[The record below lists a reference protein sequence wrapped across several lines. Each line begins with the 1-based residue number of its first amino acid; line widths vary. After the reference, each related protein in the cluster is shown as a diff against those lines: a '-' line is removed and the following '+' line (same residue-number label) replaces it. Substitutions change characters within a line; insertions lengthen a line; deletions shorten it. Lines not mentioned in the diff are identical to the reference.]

1 MQLDMPFD
9 LLILFFSTSLLLC
22 LIPGPDNLFV
32 LSESLVFGSRSGLLV
47 VLGLCTGL
55 ILHTSLVALGLA
67 ALLATSEQLLI
78 FIKVMGMSYLLYL
91 AVLSWKDSG
100 QLSASKPRRQLGS
113 WQLYRRGIIMNST
126 NPKVALFFLAFL
138 PQFVDVS
145 YGTIAVQVM
154 LLGFLFILSTILV
167 FGAIALLAGRYS
179 ERLNQSTQNRMILN
193 RSVSVIFVML
203 ALNLLLNII

>member
-1 MQLDMPFD
+1 MPFD

>member
-1 MQLDMPFD
+1 MPFD
-9 LLILFFSTSLLLC
+9 LLILFVGTAILLC
-22 LIPGPDNLFV
+22 LVPGPDNLFV
-32 LSESLVFGSRSGLLV
+32 LSLSLVFGSRAGLQV

-55 ILHTSLVALGLA
+55 IFHTSLVALGLA
-67 ALLATSEQLLI
+67 AIIATSEQLLI
-78 FIKVMGMSYLLYL
+78 LIKIVGMSYLLYL
-91 AVLSWKDSG
+91 AALSWKDSG
-100 QLSASKPRRQLGS
+100 RLNAEKPQKQLTS

-145 YGTIAVQVM
+145 YGAISAQVM

-167 FGAIALLAGRYS
+167 FGAIALLAGYYS
-179 ERLNQSTQNRMILN
+179 ERLNQSAHSRIILN
-193 RSVSVIFVML
+193 RSVSVIFVLL